1 MKNKMAETLEAVH
14 THTHTHTHTHKGLL
28 QKERRYT
35 YYLSVSPL
43 IISKVRRLLVRG
55 GLVG

>member
-1 MKNKMAETLEAVH
+1 MKNKMAETLEAAH
-14 THTHTHTHTHKGLL
+14 THTHRGLL
-28 QKERRYT
+28 QKERGYT